1 MTAPMTLPLNVP
13 NFLSLLMTPT
23 KFPVSFGVLVY
34 RSKESGELSKYYVN
48 LGVDTRKTYESDIET
63 LKSVRPTLTG
73 DSLTG
78 CDELIKSM
86 ETSLDKGIGNNP
98 FYTLKDVLVP
108 TLVKG
113 VFVHKTTGEI
123 YLHVSVNRKRVIE
136 KGTYKTVNSSNKTI
150 EKNKLRKTL
159 RSGKI
164 RTFIIGNISDVRM
177 KGGVLK
183 VVGV

>member
-1 MTAPMTLPLNVP
+1 MTVPMTLPMNVP

-23 KFPVSFGVLVY
+23 KFPVSFGVFEY

-48 LGVDTRKTYESDIET
+48 LGVNTRNSYKSDIQT
-63 LKSVRPTLTG
+63 LNSIRPTLTG
-73 DSLTG
+73 DALTA
-78 CDELIKSM
+78 CDELIKSFQ
-86 ETSLDKGIGNNP
+86 TSLEKGIGNNP
-98 FYTLKDVLVP
+98 FYTLKDVLIP
-108 TLVKG
+108 TLVQG

-123 YLHVSVNRKRVIE
+123 YLHVSVNRKKVIE
-136 KGTYKTVNSSNKTI
+136 KGTYKVVNSSNKTI

-183 VVGV
+183 VYGV